1 MSKVITIGHS
11 EAGPCKL
18 DALRLVDSR
27 ALIQANSGGGKSW
40 LLRVIAEQVAGK
52 LPTII
57 LDPEGEFATLREKVD
72 MILVGREGEIRPDV
86 RSAGLLARK
95 LFELNVSAVVDLY
108 DLRLDARREF
118 VKGFCDALLN
128 VPREQ
133 WHPMLVAIDECH
145 LFAPERSAGEA
156 ASTEA
161 VIALASQGRKR
172 GIGLIALTQRLS
184 KLHKDAAAELNN
196 VFIGRTWLPN
206 DQERCGDL
214 LGMKKSERS
223 MLRDL
228 APGEFYGFGPAL
240 NCNGVVKF
248 KSSPVETTHPKAGD
262 RHRIEPPK
270 ASKVIQE
277 IAAALADLPQQAEA
291 EIKDVA
297 AAQAKIRELE
307 RALQT
312 TAKSPP
318 AAPREDSPSATQL
331 KQQAVI
337 IARLRKGLEETMKVI
352 AEISAKGFEAT
363 GIDPGEVRK
372 AIEAATTQI
381 VKIAE
386 QRLTQRQSEFEKLRK
401 EMSQLLA
408 KLQKLIGEDVSVQV
422 NVQHNEPFTVKS
434 KETASPRSSR
444 ADGPVADGLNGPQQ
458 AILDTVLMLEARGIV
473 ASRDSVARWLDIHPN
488 GGSYGTNLGRL
499 RTDGYLEGFALT
511 DLGRSVARE
520 KATGMDAAL
529 IALPDEPKRAI
540 VRTLVDAGH
549 PLTRDELATALNL
562 HPNGGSFGTNIGRLR
577 TMGLITERGP
587 IAPTD
592 ALAR

>member
-1 MSKVITIGHS
+1 MSKLIVVGES
-11 EAGPCKL
+11 ESGPLKI
-18 DALRLVDSR
+18 DVPRLIDSR

-40 LLRVIAEQVAGK
+40 LLRVIAEQVAGRI
-52 LPTII
+52 PTII

-72 MILVGREGEIRPDV
+72 MLLVGREGEIRPDA

-108 DLRLDARREF
+108 DLRLNERREF

-196 VFIGRTWLPN
+196 VFVGRTWLPN

-214 LGMKKSERS
+214 LGMKKSERGV
-223 MLRDL
+223 LRDL
-228 APGEFYGFGPAL
+228 APGEFYAFGPAL

-248 KSSPVETTHPKAGD
+248 KSSQVATTHPKAGD

-277 IAAALADLPQQAEA
+277 IAAALADLPKQAEA
-291 EIKDVA
+291 EIKDMA
-297 AAQAKIRELE
+297 AAQSKIRELE
-307 RALQT
+307 RALK
-312 TAKSPP
+312 TAAKATP
-318 AAPREDSPSATQL
+318 AAPREDAPTAAQL
-331 KQQAVI
+331 KLQAAT
-337 IARLRKGLEETMKVI
+337 IARLRKGLEEAMKVI

-372 AIEAATTQI
+372 AIEAATIQI

-401 EMSQLLA
+401 EMGQLLA

-422 NVQHNEPFTVKS
+422 NVQHNEPFTMKS
-434 KETASPRSSR
+434 TPAPLAVVGGPTGPI
-444 ADGPVADGLNGPQQ
+444 ADVLNGPQQ
-458 AILDTVLMLEARGIV
+458 AILDTVLMLETRGIP
-473 ASRDSVARWLDIHPN
+473 ASRDAVARWLDIHPN
-488 GGSYGTNLGRL
+488 GGSYGTNLGLL
-499 RTDGYLEGFALT
+499 RSGGYLDGFVLT
-511 DLGRSVARE
+511 DQGRAAARE
-520 KATGMDAAL
+520 IPTGMDAAL
-529 IALPDEPKRAI
+529 AALPDEPKRAI
-540 VRTLVDAGH
+540 LRVLVEAGH
-549 PLTRDELATALNL
+549 PMSRDEVAAALSL
-562 HPNGGSFGTNIGRLR
+562 HPNGGSYGTNLGRLR

-587 IAPTD
+587 ISPTK
-592 ALAR
+592 ALTK